1 MFPFCA
7 VWWSHEIQVE
17 LTVFGECAVW
27 ILADIWHCRL
37 FWDVSFNSVLD
48 PLPLYLHHLI
58 TFYGVQMVEGN
69 VGDSC
74 RCYMV
79 AYSESKRYAF
89 PAPFGGLAFIA
100 AWASLLFWTCLCTA
114 LSSNR
119 RKATCTRDN
128 ALWSSWTY
136 DSWLLRLYIYM
147 AHSWQDSQS
156 WINQFHSRV
165 FSQRWPYCA
174 TGRHMF
180 LETILVFFS
189 LCSWPAW
196 IFNVAE

>member
-1 MFPFCA
+1 
-7 VWWSHEIQVE
+7 
-17 LTVFGECAVW
+17 
-27 ILADIWHCRL
+27 
-37 FWDVSFNSVLD
+37 
-48 PLPLYLHHLI
+48 
-58 TFYGVQMVEGN
+58 
-69 VGDSC
+69 
-74 RCYMV
+74 V

-114 LSSNR
+114 LSWNR

-136 DSWLLRLYIYM
+136 HSWLLRLYIYM

-156 WINQFHSRV
+156 WISHFHSRV

-174 TGRHMF
+174 TVRHMF

-189 LCSWPAW
+189 LWSWPAW
-196 IFNVAE
+196 IFNVAEYKRNCVLCMKLYQTFAAESRNAISWHLSYLIENVKLLAANLMSSCTSQLQWERVFPPFIFVQSFHQP

>member
-1 MFPFCA
+1 
-7 VWWSHEIQVE
+7 
-17 LTVFGECAVW
+17 
-27 ILADIWHCRL
+27 
-37 FWDVSFNSVLD
+37 
-48 PLPLYLHHLI
+48 
-58 TFYGVQMVEGN
+58 
-69 VGDSC
+69 
-74 RCYMV
+74 V

-136 DSWLLRLYIYM
+136 HSWLLRLYIYM

-156 WINQFHSRV
+156 WISHFHSRV